1 MLTAFCSGD
10 DSMAAFKALR
20 ATLLDNGSQLQRRV
34 GFRGSGNDKEMITWH
49 SRVGM
54 WSLLT
59 LNKGSKRFWCCFG
72 IQNPKDV
79 ESLDIAVE
87 VNPRLKGT
95 DLRVGGAFTKDARGV
110 VHLCHN
116 GKIGGGKPGVGKMA
130 FFDHYRG
137 EIMEMSYKGRLVDV
151 ADLGPIDS
159 RRLPGRLAWFAQE
172 VARIKRLI
180 DTESG
185 SSDDSP
191 PRSGVTVAKKIPGF
205 VPEFSGVRQR
215 YGARGV
221 IEARVDH
228 GPVVEALAASLESL
242 GYVPRND
249 RARDLFTLDKG
260 NRVEVLFEVKTD
272 ITTTSIYT
280 AVGQLLLNGGAGN
293 DGLRMILVVPGMPE
307 PKTREVLGLIG
318 VGVLSYKWSRGKPV
332 MSISD
337 LRQLMR

>member
-1 MLTAFCSGD
+1 MLTAFDIDD
-10 DSMAAFKALR
+10 DSMGVFEALR
-20 ATLLDNGSQLQRRV
+20 AALLNDGPQIKRTV
-34 GFRGSGNDKEMITWH
+34 GFRGGYVEKMITWH

-54 WSLLT
+54 WSLLDPDEAR
-59 LNKGSKRFWCCFG
+59 NRFWCCFG
-72 IQNPKDV
+72 VQNPKDV
-79 ESLDIAVE
+79 ENLNITVE
-87 VNPRLKGT
+87 INPRLEGT
-95 DLRVGGAFTKDARGV
+95 DLQVAGAFTKDARGV

-116 GKIGGGKPGVGKMA
+116 GKIGGGKPGIGKTA
-130 FFDHYRG
+130 FFQHYRG
-137 EIMEMSYKGRLVDV
+137 EIEKMSYKGGLVDV
-151 ADLGPIDS
+151 VDLGPIDS
-159 RRLPGRLAWFAQE
+159 HRLPERLAGFARE
-172 VARIKRLI
+172 VGRIKRAI
-180 DTESG
+180 ETESG
-185 SSDDSP
+185 SSDDSQP
-191 PRSGVTVAKKIPGF
+191 PSGAAAANKILVF

-215 YGARGV
+215 YGVRGV
-221 IEARVDH
+221 IEAKADH
-228 GPVVEALAASLESL
+228 GLVVEALAASLESL

-318 VGVLSYKWSRGKPV
+318 IGVLSYKWSRGKPV
-332 MSISD
+332 ISISE